1 MDGEEDEIMKSVT
14 IKLCCALAV
23 STVACAHEGQPA
35 VAPSATAV
43 VVPSRPASTATPRAL
58 ALSDD
63 LRRVCGIEDTGAA
76 PKFAFDASELSP
88 SDRNEL
94 DQLARCMTTGALK
107 GKNVELVGRADPRG
121 EEEYN
126 MSLGARRA
134 TAVEHYLAQL
144 GVAQS
149 RLPTTTRG
157 ALDAQGHDEPTWAID
172 RRVDLR
178 IAGR

>member
-1 MDGEEDEIMKSVT
+1 MRSFT
-14 IKLCCALAV
+14 IKVCCALAV
-23 STVACAHEGQPA
+23 SMCACAHEAPPA
-35 VAPSATAV
+35 QSPSGAPV
-43 VVPSRPASTATPRAL
+43 VVTSTPASTVSPGAL
-58 ALSDD
+58 SLSDD
-63 LRRVCGIEDTGAA
+63 LRRICGIEDTGAA
-76 PKFAFDASELSP
+76 PKFAFDASQLSP
-88 SDRNEL
+88 SDRSEL
-94 DQLARCMTTGALK
+94 DQLARCMTTGPLA

-126 MSLGARRA
+126 MGLGARRA
-134 TAVEHYLAQL
+134 SAVEHYLAQL

-157 ALDAQGHDEPTWAID
+157 ALDAQGHDEPSWAID

>member
-1 MDGEEDEIMKSVT
+1 MFG
-14 IKLCCALAV
+14 
-23 STVACAHEGQPA
+23 CAHEAKPA
-35 VAPSATAV
+35 QAPSAGAV
-43 VVPSRPASTATPRAL
+43 IVTSAASATGSKSGAF
-58 ALSDD
+58 AMSDE
-63 LRRVCGIEDTGAA
+63 LRRVCGIEDTAEA
-76 PKFAFDASELSP
+76 PKFAFDAAALSP

-94 DQLARCMTTGALK
+94 DQLVKCMTTGPLA

-134 TAVEHYLAQL
+134 TAVEQYLTRL
-144 GVAQS
+144 GVAES

-157 ALDAQGHDEPTWAID
+157 ALDAQGHDETTWAID